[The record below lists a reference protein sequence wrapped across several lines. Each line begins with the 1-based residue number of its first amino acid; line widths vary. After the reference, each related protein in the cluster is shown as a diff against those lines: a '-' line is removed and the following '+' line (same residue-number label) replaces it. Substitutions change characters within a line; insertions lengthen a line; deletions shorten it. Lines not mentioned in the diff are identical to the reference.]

1 MRSANL
7 RLAAGGQEEHLAFED
22 QVCIMDSRIRV
33 RDARPVGR
41 VAKMGPGDVGEGIAF
56 LNDDSCGRAETRG
69 YCGQENLGAC
79 HDVVGVND
87 GRIDS
92 EQIVPA
98 KPLAEVF
105 LGKLPE

>member
-1 MRSANL
+1 MGVSDCR
-7 RLAAGGQEEHLAFED
+7 Q
-22 QVCIMDSRIRV
+22 C
-33 RDARPVGR
+33 
-41 VAKMGPGDVGEGIAF
+41 VAL
-56 LNDDSCGRAETRG
+56 LNDDSCGCAETRG

-92 EQIVPA
+92 QQIVPT
-98 KPLAEVF
+98 KTLAEVF

>member
-1 MRSANL
+1 
-7 RLAAGGQEEHLAFED
+7 
-22 QVCIMDSRIRV
+22 
-33 RDARPVGR
+33 
-41 VAKMGPGDVGEGIAF
+41 
-56 LNDDSCGRAETRG
+56 
-69 YCGQENLGAC
+69 
-79 HDVVGVND
+79 VVGVND